1 VHEVLANASD
11 EKETDDYLA
20 RLLSDGIIQEE
31 ESEPLK
37 QMVMEVL
44 RHPELSRLL
53 HQSGHSIIEKNIIDV
68 NGRIQRPDRI
78 LIKDDSVVLLDYKFT
93 LEQSDKHV
101 EQILRYKDLLKQ
113 MGYADIQPYLF
124 YAVRKELKMV
134 G

>member
-1 VHEVLANASD
+1 MDVL
-11 EKETDDYLA
+11 
-20 RLLSDGIIQEE
+20 Q
-31 ESEPLK
+31 
-37 QMVMEVL
+37 
-44 RHPELSRLL
+44 HPELSRLL

-68 NGRIQRPDRI
+68 NGRIRRPDRI

-113 MGYADIQPYLF
+113 MGYNHVQPYLF
-124 YAVRKELKMV
+124 YATKKELKMV

>member
-1 VHEVLANASD
+1 MDVLH
-11 EKETDDYLA
+11 
-20 RLLSDGIIQEE
+20 
-31 ESEPLK
+31 
-37 QMVMEVL
+37 
-44 RHPELSRLL
+44 HPELSRLL

-68 NGRIQRPDRI
+68 NGRIRRPDRI

-113 MGYADIQPYLF
+113 MGYNHVQPYLF
-124 YAVRKELKMV
+124 YATKKELKMV